1 MTEEGSSVPHP
12 PEETR
17 PKTSGGMSSE
27 SKALRKSYDQF
38 MKGADPSSLV
48 APLYSQDLLTD
59 DEKARALLDTQ
70 TNRKRLDEIFDA
82 LTRRVGVEPKA
93 FLLIMQTLKNVPA
106 LKPMGEKMQELYNE
120 VVGEFGCDSSNEHA
134 IGRVEPSHSD
144 SNSLPQ
150 LTSKA
155 NHQTKLTTS
164 TFPPE
169 AFSVFGT
176 SIRCVIKMCFD
187 NYNNCTIFPKET
199 VDIAWLRADH
209 LLREITDA
217 ACQLLLEQQP
227 DQEVQHQLRLQRSH
241 FLYQAAVVK
250 EVLHLLR

>member
-150 LTSKA
+150 LTSK
-155 NHQTKLTTS
+155 
-164 TFPPE
+164 
-169 AFSVFGT
+169 
-176 SIRCVIKMCFD
+176 
-187 NYNNCTIFPKET
+187 
-199 VDIAWLRADH
+199 
-209 LLREITDA
+209 
-217 ACQLLLEQQP
+217 
-227 DQEVQHQLRLQRSH
+227 EVQHQLRLQRSH